1 VAPYKPDAAQSAE
14 RSFVAEALQA
24 AVVRSGL
31 PVWPPWSA
39 LAAQARW
46 AARSVQ
52 WVLWDQLPAAVAQP
66 QVRRVAAPLVS
77 PEPWIEAELAALE
90 P

>member
-14 RSFVAEALQA
+14 RSFVAQALQA
-24 AVVRSGL
+24 AVVRLGL

-39 LAAQARW
+39 LAAPALR
-46 AARSVQ
+46 AARSVP

-66 QVRRVAAPLVS
+66 QVRRVVAPLVS
-77 PEPWIEAELAALE
+77 PEPRLEAELAALE
-90 P
+90 R